1 MTTILCIDDEHE
13 IRQLLVE
20 EMEDAGFS
28 TLQAANGKE
37 GLDLLVSK
45 WPDLVICDISMPV
58 MSGHELLA
66 EIQVNYPDFAD
77 TPFIML
83 TALTDREN
91 VLSGLRGGAE
101 AYLTK
106 PIDFDL
112 LMAKVTGC
120 LTRIENNRKA
130 GRGF

>member
-1 MTTILCIDDEHE
+1 MTTILCIDDEHD

-28 TLQAANGKE
+28 TLQAANGQE

>member
-1 MTTILCIDDEHE
+1 MTTILCIDDEHD

-28 TLQAANGKE
+28 TLQAANGQE
-37 GLDLLVSK
+37 GLDLLISK

-66 EIQVNYPDFAD
+66 EIQVNYPDLAD

-91 VLSGLRGGAE
+91 VLSGLRAGAE

>member
-1 MTTILCIDDEHE
+1 MTTILCIDDEHD

-28 TLQAANGKE
+28 TLQAANGQE
-37 GLDLLVSK
+37 GLDLLISK

-66 EIQVNYPDFAD
+66 EIQVNYPDLAD

-91 VLSGLRGGAE
+91 VLSGLRAGAE

-130 GRGF
+130 GRGL

>member
-1 MTTILCIDDEHE
+1 MTTILCIDDEHD

-28 TLQAANGKE
+28 TLQAANGQE
-37 GLDLLVSK
+37 GLELLVSK

-66 EIQVNYPDFAD
+66 EIQVNYPDLAD

-91 VLSGLRGGAE
+91 VLSGLRAGAE

>member
-1 MTTILCIDDEHE
+1 MTTILCIDDEHD

-28 TLQAANGKE
+28 TLQAANGQE

-66 EIQVNYPDFAD
+66 EIQVNYPDLAD

-91 VLSGLRGGAE
+91 VLSGLRAGAE